1 MSTTVRSS
9 VEYGNGRRV
18 EVEVCNDESFAPT
31 PAQIIRDLA
40 KVNAQILMSIG
51 MGIDSYIL
59 SLRRESERIT
69 KEGERATESHARQF
83 PAVETPKEDEAKT
96 VLPTT
101 LPSDLR
107 PFPHPGSKQQTII
120 MNGK

>member
-1 MSTTVRSS
+1 MATTVRTS

-18 EVEVCNDESFAPT
+18 EVEVVNDESYTAPA
-31 PAQIIRDLA
+31 AQMVRDLA
-40 KVNAQILMSIG
+40 KVNAQILKSIG

-59 SLRRESERIT
+59 SLRRESERIE

-83 PAVETPKEDEAKT
+83 PAEAAKVEEQKVELSVP
-96 VLPTT
+96 
-101 LPSDLR
+101 LPSEAR
-107 PFPHPGSKQQTII
+107 PYPRPASTPVIV